1 MYLKSIELYGFKSFA
16 ERTKIEFN
24 ENITCIVGPNGS
36 GKSNITDAIRW
47 VLGEQSTLTLRG
59 SKMSDVIFSGT
70 DHRRS
75 LGMAE
80 VIITFDN
87 ESRTLDLDYNIV
99 EVKRRLYKNG
109 DSEYYINN
117 NQCRLKDVRELF
129 MDTGIGRDGYSIIGQ
144 GRIDAILNSRPSER
158 RSIFEEAAGISKFKF
173 QKQDTER
180 KLEKTRENL
189 FRLQDLLSEIES
201 QKDNLKIQAAKAEK
215 YNDLYYKIL
224 KADINNLALDLLEI
238 DKSIKDLNDRKIK
251 QVAYKEKISQNL
263 ETLKDTYS
271 KNRSYAEELE
281 EKINF
286 LQLENIENVRKE
298 KDLYNQ
304 ISLAKERKTNKE
316 KENEELLLRKK
327 IKIEDLGKL
336 DEEIDSLN
344 TELKSIEEKIK
355 TLEEK
360 ENTFISSLE
369 TRSNNTLEKN
379 TLLEEINQKI
389 QKLNEN
395 ISLSTIR
402 IDTLSNLNTER
413 LANKEKIKE
422 SFNKSDADRLILK
435 NSIDGINNK
444 LEDLKNSF
452 SANNK
457 ELNEIKI
464 KKQELSRLI
473 ESKRSDYTKLQGLI
487 NNQELRLN
495 TLKNMEENY
504 EGYNKS
510 IRDFFSFIKNRNL
523 QIDGLHD
530 SVANLISVPKEY
542 EKAISTA
549 LGGASQNLVVEK
561 YDQAQAII
569 EILRKNN
576 LGRITF
582 LPMDTIK
589 GYKKNFKTSSD
600 LYIDLASNL
609 VSYDPLYDK
618 IVRFLLE
625 NVIVVKDLSYAK
637 KIYSSG
643 TTNMKIV
650 TLDGDVLNPGGS
662 VSGGS
667 NNWSGNIFN
676 RKNELDQIKIDL
688 EANKKSL
695 LTLDRE
701 GKSLLEDLTRQDEE
715 IKDLSLENSN
725 LESQLKALEK
735 EYFEGQLKLDSY
747 DNNILDINTSLENL
761 DQLIDEGKEEI
772 KRLLENKKTSDED
785 LIRLAEEKNR
795 LLTALEDLDQEKTN
809 ITDEKNKLNISLNNI
824 RNEKMFTSKN
834 FQRLLLEKSKLEEDI
849 KFAEDSN
856 EENLKFL
863 SALANDIKNW
873 EEELEEISQ
882 INGSFT
888 DNFKALNDQRKSQ
901 NELLDRDLKKIN
913 DNKETVLELEKDIY
927 VIDNNL
933 ENSYEKKSY
942 IADYVGENYNLS
954 LFDFSLEEVYIEK
967 IMSKSAVKKLK
978 QDLTALGDINLGA
991 IKSYREVK
999 ERFDFTKKQYEDLAT
1014 SEEKLK
1020 KLLREIEKTMEEK
1033 FSQSFKEINKNF
1045 NRIFNY
1051 LFEGGSSNLILVDD
1065 DNPIEA
1071 GVDIEAQLPG
1081 KKKQLLSAMSG
1092 GERSLTTVALIFAL
1106 LETRPAPFCL
1116 LDEVDAALDDANI
1129 KRFLSYLKNLNNIQF
1144 AIVTHRKTTMAAADY
1159 IYGVTME
1166 ETGVSKVISLKFNGG
1181 K

>member
-59 SKMSDVIFSGT
+59 NKMSDVIFSGT

-80 VIITFDN
+80 VIISFDN

-189 FRLQDLLSEIES
+189 FRLQDLLLEIEN
-201 QKDNLKIQAAKAEK
+201 QKDSLEIEATKAEK

-224 KADINNLALDLLEI
+224 KADLNNLALDLLDIE
-238 DKSIKDLNDRKIK
+238 KSIKDLNSRKVK
-251 QVAYKEKISQNL
+251 QVAYKEKISKDLQNF
-263 ETLKDTYS
+263 KDSYEN
-271 KNRSYAEELE
+271 NRKLSEEIE
-281 EKINF
+281 ERINT

-304 ISLAKERKTNKE
+304 ISLAKERKANRE
-316 KENEELLLRKK
+316 KENEELELRKK
-327 IKIEDLGKL
+327 IKAEDFEKLREDIDKLEVQLQAIDERIIELA
-336 DEEIDSLN
+336 
-344 TELKSIEEKIK
+344 
-355 TLEEK
+355 EK
-360 ENTFISSLE
+360 ENSFDNEFDNRQSIVLSKNALLE
-369 TRSNNTLEKN
+369 DLESKVKNLNIDLSKN
-379 TLLEEINQKI
+379 TIK
-389 QKLNEN
+389 
-395 ISLSTIR
+395 
-402 IDTLSNLNTER
+402 IDTLTNLNFER
-413 LANKEKIKE
+413 KTNKEKIKE
-422 SFNKSDADRLILK
+422 NFNKSDEDRLKLK
-435 NSIDGINNK
+435 DSIEDINTKLVETKQNFENNNK
-444 LEDLKNSF
+444 LYYESLDKKENLIRLLED
-452 SANNK
+452 
-457 ELNEIKI
+457 
-464 KKQELSRLI
+464 
-473 ESKRSDYTKLQGLI
+473 KRSSYSKLQGII
-487 NNQELRLN
+487 NNQELRIN

-510 IRDFFSFIKNRNL
+510 IRDFFNFIKKRN
-523 QIDGLHD
+523 IKVEGLHD
-530 SVANLISVPKEY
+530 TVANLIAVPKKY

-549 LGGASQNLVVEK
+549 LAGASQNLVVNK
-561 YDQAQAII
+561 YDHAQSII
-569 EILRKNN
+569 ETLRKNN

-582 LPMDTIK
+582 LPLDTIK
-589 GYKKNFKTSSD
+589 YYRKNFNTQED
-600 LYIDLASNL
+600 LYIDLASNI
-609 VSYDPLYDK
+609 VTYDPIYENVIKL
-618 IVRFLLE
+618 LLE
-625 NVIVVKDLSYAK
+625 NVIVVKDLNYAK

-650 TLDGDVLNPGGS
+650 TLEGDVLNPGGS

-667 NNWSGNIFN
+667 NNWNGNIFN
-676 RKNELDQIKIDL
+676 RKNELEEIQKETETNKANLVDL
-688 EANKKSL
+688 DK
-695 LTLDRE
+695 E
-701 GKSLLEDLTRQDEE
+701 GKTILEDLKNQEKIIDGLKLKNSLLEN
-715 IKDLSLENSN
+715 K
-725 LESQLKALEK
+725 LKNLEK
-735 EYFEGQLKLDSY
+735 EYFENQLKLETY
-747 DNNILDINTSLENL
+747 DKSILDINSNIDNL
-761 DQLIDEGKEEI
+761 DELIKNAAEEI
-772 KRLLENKKTSDED
+772 KSLKEGQDIIENNILKLNAEKSRILLD
-785 LIRLAEEKNR
+785 LANLS
-795 LLTALEDLDQEKTN
+795 QEKDTFAE
-809 ITDEKNKLNISLNNI
+809 EKNKLNISLNNI
-824 RNEKMFTSKN
+824 RNEKLFTDKN
-834 FQRLLLEKSKLEEDI
+834 YQRLLAEKKKLEEDI
-849 KFAEDSN
+849 NLANKANEDN
-856 EENLKFL
+856 IKFL
-863 SALANDIKNW
+863 TEFEINIKNW
-873 EEELEEISQ
+873 ERDLEVISQ
-882 INGSFT
+882 INSSFT
-888 DNFKALNDQRKSQ
+888 SNYKGLTDQRKRQ
-901 NELLDRDLKKIN
+901 NELLDHDLKKIN
-913 DNKETVLELEKDIY
+913 DNKESILEIEKDIY
-927 VIDNNL
+927 VIENNL
-933 ENSYEKKSY
+933 ASIYEKKSY
-942 IADYVGENYNLS
+942 IDDYVGENYNIS
-954 LFDFSLEEVYIEK
+954 FFDFTSEDFYIEK
-967 IMSKSAVKKLK
+967 ILSKGAVKKLK
-978 QDLTALGDINLGA
+978 QDLSALGDINLGA
-991 IKSYREVK
+991 IRSFREVK
-999 ERFDFTKKQYEDLAT
+999 ERFDFTKKQYEDLTA

-1020 KLLREIEKTMEEK
+1020 KLLRDIEKTMEEK
-1033 FSQSFKEINKNF
+1033 FTESFAEINKNF

-1071 GVDIEAQLPG
+1071 GVDIVAQLPG

-1092 GERSLTTVALIFAL
+1092 GERSLTTVALLFAL

-1129 KRFLSYLKNLNNIQF
+1129 KRFLSYLKNLDNIQF

>member
-59 SKMSDVIFSGT
+59 NKMSDVIFSGT

-80 VIITFDN
+80 VIISFDN

-189 FRLQDLLSEIES
+189 FRLQDLLLEIEN
-201 QKDNLKIQAAKAEK
+201 QKDSLEIEATKAEK

-224 KADINNLALDLLEI
+224 KADLNNLALDLLDIE
-238 DKSIKDLNDRKIK
+238 KSIKDLNSRKVK
-251 QVAYKEKISQNL
+251 QVAYKEKISKDLQNF
-263 ETLKDTYS
+263 KDSYEN
-271 KNRSYAEELE
+271 NRKLSEEIE
-281 EKINF
+281 ERINT

-304 ISLAKERKTNKE
+304 ISLAKERKANRE
-316 KENEELLLRKK
+316 KENEELELRKK
-327 IKIEDLGKL
+327 IKAEDFEKLREDINKLELQLQAIDERIIE
-336 DEEIDSLN
+336 
-344 TELKSIEEKIK
+344 
-355 TLEEK
+355 LEEK
-360 ENTFISSLE
+360 ENSFDNEFDNRQSIVLSKNALLE
-369 TRSNNTLEKN
+369 DLESKVKNLNIDLSKN
-379 TLLEEINQKI
+379 TIK
-389 QKLNEN
+389 
-395 ISLSTIR
+395 
-402 IDTLSNLNTER
+402 IDTLTNLNFER
-413 LANKEKIKE
+413 KTNKEKIKE
-422 SFNKSDADRLILK
+422 NFNKSDEDRLKLK
-435 NSIDGINNK
+435 DSIEDINTKLVETKQNFENNNK
-444 LEDLKNSF
+444 LYYESLDKKENLIRLLED
-452 SANNK
+452 
-457 ELNEIKI
+457 
-464 KKQELSRLI
+464 
-473 ESKRSDYTKLQGLI
+473 KRSSYSKLQGII
-487 NNQELRLN
+487 NNQELRIN

-510 IRDFFSFIKNRNL
+510 IRDFFNFIKKRN
-523 QIDGLHD
+523 IKVEGLHD
-530 SVANLISVPKEY
+530 TVANLIAVPKKY

-549 LGGASQNLVVEK
+549 LAGASQNLVVNK
-561 YDQAQAII
+561 YDHAQSII
-569 EILRKNN
+569 ETLRKNN

-582 LPMDTIK
+582 LPLDTIK
-589 GYKKNFKTSSD
+589 YYRKNFNTQED
-600 LYIDLASNL
+600 LYIDLASNI
-609 VSYDPLYDK
+609 VTYDPIYENVIK
-618 IVRFLLE
+618 FLLE
-625 NVIVVKDLSYAK
+625 NVIVVKDLNYAK

-650 TLDGDVLNPGGS
+650 TLEGDVLNPGGS

-667 NNWSGNIFN
+667 NNWNGNIFN
-676 RKNELDQIKIDL
+676 RKNELEEIQKETETNKANLVDL
-688 EANKKSL
+688 DK
-695 LTLDRE
+695 E
-701 GKSLLEDLTRQDEE
+701 GKTILEDLKNQEKIIDGLKLKNSLLEN
-715 IKDLSLENSN
+715 K
-725 LESQLKALEK
+725 LKNLEK
-735 EYFEGQLKLDSY
+735 EYFENQLKLETY
-747 DNNILDINTSLENL
+747 DKSILDINSNIDNL
-761 DQLIDEGKEEI
+761 DELIKNAAEEI
-772 KRLLENKKTSDED
+772 KSLKEGQDIIENNILKLNTEKSQILLD
-785 LIRLAEEKNR
+785 LANLS
-795 LLTALEDLDQEKTN
+795 QEKDTFAE
-809 ITDEKNKLNISLNNI
+809 EKNKLNISLNNI
-824 RNEKMFTSKN
+824 RNEKLFTDKN
-834 FQRLLLEKSKLEEDI
+834 YQRLLAEKKKLEEDI
-849 KFAEDSN
+849 NLANKANEDN
-856 EENLKFL
+856 IKFL
-863 SALANDIKNW
+863 TEFEINIKNW
-873 EEELEEISQ
+873 ERDLEVISQ
-882 INGSFT
+882 INSSFT
-888 DNFKALNDQRKSQ
+888 SNYKGLTDQRKRQ
-901 NELLDRDLKKIN
+901 NELLDHDLKKIN
-913 DNKETVLELEKDIY
+913 DNKESILEIEKDIY
-927 VIDNNL
+927 VIENNL
-933 ENSYEKKSY
+933 ASIYEKKSY
-942 IADYVGENYNLS
+942 IDDYVGENYNIS
-954 LFDFSLEEVYIEK
+954 FFDFTSEDFYIEK
-967 IMSKSAVKKLK
+967 LLSKGAVKKLK
-978 QDLTALGDINLGA
+978 QDLSALGDINLGA
-991 IKSYREVK
+991 IRSFREVK
-999 ERFDFTKKQYEDLAT
+999 ERFDFTKKQYEDLTA

-1020 KLLREIEKTMEEK
+1020 KLLRDIEKTMEEK
-1033 FSQSFKEINKNF
+1033 FTESFAEINKNF

-1071 GVDIEAQLPG
+1071 GVDIVAQLPG

-1092 GERSLTTVALIFAL
+1092 GERSLTTVALLFAL

-1129 KRFLSYLKNLNNIQF
+1129 KRFLSYLKNLDNIQF

>member
-80 VIITFDN
+80 VIICFDN
-87 ESRTLDLDYNIV
+87 DSRTLDLDYNIV

-117 NQCRLKDVRELF
+117 SQCRLKDVRELF

-189 FRLQDLLSEIES
+189 FRLQDLLSEIEN
-201 QKDNLKIQAAKAEK
+201 QTDNLKIEAAKAEK
-215 YNDLYYKIL
+215 YNELYYKIL
-224 KADINNLALDLLEI
+224 QADINNLALDLLEI
-238 DKSIKDLNDRKIK
+238 EKSIKDLNDRKIK
-251 QVAYKEKISQNL
+251 QVAYKEKISQDL
-263 ETLKDTYS
+263 EILKDTYS
-271 KNRSYAEELE
+271 ENRSQAEEIE
-281 EKINF
+281 EKINL

-304 ISLAKERKTNKE
+304 ISLAKERKINKE
-316 KENEELLLRKK
+316 KENEELLLRKI
-327 IKIEDLGKL
+327 IKIEDLAKL
-336 DEEIDSLN
+336 DEEINSLN
-344 TELKSIEEKIK
+344 TELKSIKEKIK
-355 TLEEK
+355 DLEEK
-360 ENTFISSLE
+360 ESGFIINLE
-369 TRSNNTLEKN
+369 SRSNNSIEKN
-379 TLLEEINQKI
+379 SLLEEIDKKI
-389 QKLNEN
+389 NKLNEN
-395 ISLSTIR
+395 ISQSTIR
-402 IDTLSNLNTER
+402 IETLSNLNTER
-413 LANKEKIKE
+413 LANKEKIKD
-422 SFNKSDADRLILK
+422 SFTKSDADRLVLK
-435 NSIDGINNK
+435 NSIDSINNK
-444 LEDLKNSF
+444 ILDLKNSF
-452 SANNK
+452 TANNNS
-457 ELNEIKI
+457 LNESRN
-464 KKQELSRLI
+464 KKQDLNKAI
-473 ESKRSDYTKLQGLI
+473 EDKRSAYTKLQGLI

-510 IRDFFSFIKNRNL
+510 IRDFFSFIKKRNL
-523 QIDGLHD
+523 EIDGLHD
-530 SVANLISVPKEY
+530 TVANLISVPREY

-549 LGGASQNLVVEK
+549 LGGASQNLLVDK

-582 LPMDTIK
+582 LPMDAVK
-589 GYKKNFKTSSD
+589 AYKKNFKAKPD
-600 LYIDLASNL
+600 LYIELASNL
-609 VSYDPLYDK
+609 VSCDPLYDE
-618 IVRFLLE
+618 IIRFLLE

-650 TLDGDVLNPGGS
+650 TLEGDVLNPGGS

-676 RKNELDQIKIDL
+676 RKNELDQVKSDL

-701 GKSLLEDLTRQDEE
+701 GKALLEDLTAQDEE

-725 LESQLKALEK
+725 LESQLKAFEK
-735 EYFEGQLKLDSY
+735 EYFESQLKLNSY
-747 DNNILDINTSLENL
+747 DNNISDINASLENL
-761 DQLIDEGKEEI
+761 DLLISQSQDEIERLI
-772 KRLLENKKTSDED
+772 KNKKSNEAD
-785 LIRLAEEKNR
+785 LISLAAGKDKILKE
-795 LLTALEDLDQEKTN
+795 LEGLDQEKTN
-809 ITDEKNKLNISLNNI
+809 IIDEKNKLNISLNNI
-824 RNEKMFTSKN
+824 RNEKMFTNKN
-834 FQRLLLEKSKLEEDI
+834 LQRLLIEKNKLEEDI
-849 KFAEDSN
+849 KLAAETN
-856 EENLKFL
+856 EENLEFL
-863 SALANDIKNW
+863 STVESDIKNW
-873 EEELEEISQ
+873 EEELEEIST

-888 DNFKALNDQRKSQ
+888 ENFKALNDQRKNQ

-913 DNKETVLELEKDIY
+913 DNKETILELEKEIY

-933 ENSYEKKSY
+933 ENSFEKKSY

-954 LFDFSLEEVYIEK
+954 LFEFSLDEIYIEK

-978 QDLTALGDINLGA
+978 QDLSALGDINLGA

-1051 LFEGGSSNLILVDD
+1051 LFEGGSSNLILVDA

-1092 GERSLTTVALIFAL
+1092 GERSLTTVALLFAL

-1166 ETGVSKVISLKFNGG
+1166 ENGVSKVISLKFNGG